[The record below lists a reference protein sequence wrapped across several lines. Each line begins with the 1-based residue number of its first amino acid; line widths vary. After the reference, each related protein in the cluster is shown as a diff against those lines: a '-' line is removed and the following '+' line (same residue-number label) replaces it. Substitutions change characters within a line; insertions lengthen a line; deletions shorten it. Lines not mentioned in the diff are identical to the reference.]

1 MSEQT
6 LSLIKPDAVERNL
19 IGKIIQI
26 FEDNG
31 LIIEKM
37 KKIHVDMD
45 FAKKFYSVHS
55 KKPFFNDLCSYISS
69 GPLVAMVLKGEDAV
83 QKNRDIMGNT
93 DPAKAEE
100 GTIRKLYGDSI
111 EANSVHGSDSAEN
124 AKIEIDI
131 FFNENEKFN
140 F

>member
-26 FEDNG
+26 FEENN

-37 KKIHVDMD
+37 KKTHVDMD

-55 KKPFFNDLCSYISS
+55 DKPFFNDLCSYISS
-69 GPLVAMVLKGEDAV
+69 GPLVAMVLKGDNAV
-83 QKNRDIMGNT
+83 QKNRELMGATNPK
-93 DPAKAEE
+93 DAKP
-100 GTIRKLYGDSI
+100 GTIRNLYAVSI
-111 EANSVHGSDSAEN
+111 DKNSVHGSDSVEN
-124 AKIEIDI
+124 AKIEIDL
-131 FFNENEKFN
+131 FFKD
-140 F
+140 

>member
-31 LIIEKM
+31 LVVEKL
-37 KKIHVDMD
+37 KKIHVDLD

-55 KKPFFNDLCSYISS
+55 ERPFFNDLCSYISS
-69 GPLVAMVLKGEDAV
+69 GPLVAMVLKGENAV
-83 QKNRDIMGNT
+83 QKNRDLMGATN
-93 DPAKAEE
+93 PKEAKF
-100 GTIRKLYGDSI
+100 GTIRNLYAISI
-111 EANSVHGSDSAEN
+111 DKNSVHGSDSVEN
-124 AKIEIDI
+124 AKIEIDL
-131 FFNENEKFN
+131 FFQN
-140 F
+140 

>member
-31 LIIEKM
+31 LVVEKL
-37 KKIHVDMD
+37 KKIHVDLD

-55 KKPFFNDLCSYISS
+55 ERPFFNDLCSYISS
-69 GPLVAMVLKGEDAV
+69 GPLVAMVLKGENAI
-83 QKNRDIMGNT
+83 QKNRDLMGATN
-93 DPAKAEE
+93 PKEAKS
-100 GTIRKLYGDSI
+100 GTIRNLYAISI
-111 EANSVHGSDSAEN
+111 DKNSVHGSDSVEN
-124 AKIEIDI
+124 AKIEIDL
-131 FFNENEKFN
+131 FFQS
-140 F
+140 